1 MLFSSFLKT
10 IKVWDI
16 VGSEPKLKELI
27 GLSYWVQA
35 LATTQTTHTA
45 APTRQSRSGAS
56 RHSNASMSSKCQQQH
71 LLCHHKE
78 SPHHLRYLGE
88 PLARQVASADLN
100 GPCGHQAC
108 PGSHLIARPK
118 SSAQPTVSQGL
129 EHEHFPAASPG
140 QSDSAGCV
148 LGPALLRGCERHC
161 EGLDLSTENPGWA
174 LAFPGSALGVRLA
187 IQLVSASLPVLW
199 NRWAGSPSQAMPSL
213 PYAQPAS
220 LSWACHCC
228 CQAAQPLSLGARYK
242 HGLAHPPALP

>member
-56 RHSNASMSSKCQQQH
+56 RHSNASMSSRCQQQH

-108 PGSHLIARPK
+108 PGSHLIARTDQSLQHNLQSRK
-118 SSAQPTVSQGL
+118 VWSTNISLLHRQGR
-129 EHEHFPAASPG
+129 
-140 QSDSAGCV
+140 V
-148 LGPALLRGCERHC
+148 
-161 EGLDLSTENPGWA
+161 T
-174 LAFPGSALGVRLA
+174 RLA
-187 IQLVSASLPVLW
+187 VSWGQLFSGAVNGTVKVWTCQQRIQAGPWLFLGLPW
-199 NRWAGSPSQAMPSL
+199 GSGW
-213 PYAQPAS
+213 PYN
-220 LSWACHCC
+220 
-228 CQAAQPLSLGARYK
+228 
-242 HGLAHPPALP
+242 